1 MKTPLI
7 PGGSGW
13 KLAGLCLA
21 LTFAPILA
29 RADSADP
36 DATRQLAVSQY
47 VDGATK
53 ELDAYRQQITAATHS
68 GSNSELNEAKAKLDD
83 CYALVASLKTAD
95 SNHFDLIKSDYERT
109 RGEMVRALQA
119 GQKNDRAPEKTASN

>member
-1 MKTPLI
+1 MNTPNF
-7 PGGSGW
+7 PGRSGW

-21 LTFAPILA
+21 LTLAPALA

-36 DATRQLAVSQY
+36 DVSRQQAVSQY

-53 ELDAYRQQITAATHS
+53 ELDAYRQQITAATHA
-68 GSNSELNEAKAKLDD
+68 GSNAELNEAKAKLDD

-119 GQKNDRAPEKTASN
+119 GQKTDKAPDKASSN

>member
-1 MKTPLI
+1 MNSPILT
-7 PGGSGW
+7 GSTGW

-29 RADSADP
+29 RADSSDP
-36 DATRQLAVSQY
+36 DSIRQQAVSQY
-47 VDGATK
+47 VDGATR
-53 ELDAYRQQITAATHS
+53 ELDAYRQQITAAVHS
-68 GSNSELNEAKAKLDD
+68 GSNSELSEAKAKLDD

-95 SNHFDLIKSDYERT
+95 SSHFDTIKSDYERT

-119 GQKNDRAPEKTASN
+119 GQKSDKAPDKSAPR

>member
-1 MKTPLI
+1 MNTPHL
-7 PGGSGW
+7 PGRSGW

-21 LTFAPILA
+21 LTLAPALA
-29 RADSADP
+29 RADSSDP
-36 DATRQLAVSQY
+36 DALRLLAVSQY

-68 GSNSELNEAKAKLDD
+68 GSNSDLNEAKAKLDD

-95 SNHFDLIKSDYERT
+95 AQHFDLIKSDYERT
-109 RGEMVRALQA
+109 RGEMERALQA
-119 GQKNDRAPEKTASN
+119 GQKAEKAPEKSGSD